1 MFRREPTQEE
11 AEFLEIVDA
20 WLDAKAKGKAEGP
33 RKKATANKKVELK

>member
-1 MFRREPTQEE
+1 MLRREPTQEE

-20 WLDAKAKGKAEGP
+20 RLDAKAKGKAEGP